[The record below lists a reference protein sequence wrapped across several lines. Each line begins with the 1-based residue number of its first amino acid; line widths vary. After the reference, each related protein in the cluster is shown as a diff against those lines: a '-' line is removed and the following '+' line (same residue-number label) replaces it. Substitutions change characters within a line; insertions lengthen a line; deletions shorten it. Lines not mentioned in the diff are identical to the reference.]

1 MKSRNLLLVAGV
13 IVIVAATSLYYFTLP
28 PPPPGQVSIGIFSL
42 GSITT
47 LTNSAVWLAD
57 DLGFYE
63 EEGLEV
69 EVMGLAST
77 PTILQAMVGGEIDLG
92 AVGAQQ
98 AFQLAATGDF
108 PNKVFLGMNGYGA
121 EGIVLIV
128 SRTDIATIHD
138 LKGKNFA
145 MSRPGDPMQLIAIQV
160 LREMGF
166 DDPEKNINWVGVGSP
181 AARAAGLA
189 TGELSAIATTLQTWV
204 TIQDDPNLHIL
215 VDSDEISKVLP
226 AQVFPIMASTQFIED
241 NPEIIKAFT
250 RAHIRAYRYFAEN
263 KDAWINAALD
273 RRPDM
278 TSAQLSTIYDKLTWA
293 VNGGLHP
300 DEWNDAVNYYY
311 GLPEFEDISRISM
324 RDWVTTSFVDE
335 VLRELKLISG
345 ADDPGRAI
353 QGLFGER
360 PIVKEEDQ

>member
-1 MKSRNLLLVAGV
+1 MLIAVGV
-13 IVIVAATSLYYFTLP
+13 IVIVASASLYYLTLP
-28 PPPPGQVSIGIFSL
+28 PPPPGKVSIGIFSL
-42 GSITT
+42 GAITT

-69 EVMGLAST
+69 EVMGMAST
-77 PTILQAMVGGEIDLG
+77 PTILQAMAGGEIDLG

-108 PNKVFLGMNGYGA
+108 PNKVFLGMNGHGA
-121 EGIVLIV
+121 EGVSLIV
-128 SRTDIATIHD
+128 ARKDIATIHD

-145 MSRPGDPMQLIAIQV
+145 ISRPGDPMQLISIQV
-160 LREMGF
+160 LRAMGF
-166 DDPEKNINWVGVGSP
+166 DNPEGNINWVGVGSP

-189 TGELSAIATTLQTWV
+189 SGELSAIATSLMTWV

-215 VDSDEISKVLP
+215 VDTDEISKVLP
-226 AQVFPIMASTQFIED
+226 PQVGAVMASTKFIED

-263 KDAWINAALD
+263 KDAWINACLE

-278 TSAQLSTIYDKLTWA
+278 TYAQLSTIYDKLTWA
-293 VNGGLHP
+293 VNGGLNP
-300 DEWNDAVNYYY
+300 DDWNEAVNYYY
-311 GLPEFEDISRISM
+311 GLPEFEGVPRIGM
-324 RDWVTTSFVDE
+324 NDWVTTSFVDE
-335 VLRELKLISG
+335 VLRDLKLISG

-353 QGLFGER
+353 QGLFGEI
-360 PIVKEEDQ
+360 PMVKEEDQ